1 MQSPSSFST
10 PPFLGQGVWGVENGW
25 DGWQNMGVTI
35 FKEMHSL
42 FSLFKEKCH
51 QWKQLLLPHI
61 WMSEQSTGPRT
72 GRVEYP
78 MYIPRI
84 GGGWFGA
91 WAKKL
96 LHTFVG
102 SCYVLET
109 ALVCSTFNICCLI
122 GQTCWTSTRKIG
134 SLICLDKRYGNNKPK
149 SWLGTG
155 MEAKDFWQVPVNR
168 NPLCIWPPMSVKVI
182 QDYCIGHT
190 LGTWTL
196 KERIV
201 WEA

>member
-1 MQSPSSFST
+1 MCGIYVPHRGYLSRVGAGPAPSSCIDKGHFPIVHGQSCFKSEGGRGMGAVSLHMQSPSSFST

-25 DGWQNMGVTI
+25 DGWQNMGITI

-42 FSLFKEKCH
+42 FSLFKENCH
-51 QWKQLLLPHI
+51 QWKLLLLPHI
-61 WMSEQSTGPRT
+61 WMSKQSTGPRT

-78 MYIPRI
+78 TYIPRI

-109 ALVCSTFNICCLI
+109 ALVCHMFHI
-122 GQTCWTSTRKIG
+122 
-134 SLICLDKRYGNNKPK
+134 
-149 SWLGTG
+149 
-155 MEAKDFWQVPVNR
+155 
-168 NPLCIWPPMSVKVI
+168 
-182 QDYCIGHT
+182 
-190 LGTWTL
+190 
-196 KERIV
+196 
-201 WEA
+201 